1 MKIIGKNML
10 KTSLLGASLLLGSM
24 VSFAARAEQA
34 SVTNDTQSA
43 GTTAQ
48 AASTTQKKLHLP
60 LDHGPRAEVTPW
72 VNEQR
77 RLRAQQ
83 GK

>member
-1 MKIIGKNML
+1 MSLQEYEMKVISNMKVGL
-10 KTSLLGASLLLGSM
+10 CGAAILLGMACSAQ
-24 VSFAARAEQA
+24 AAQDQT
-34 SVTNDTQSA
+34 SNDTQSV
-43 GTTAQ
+43 Q
-48 AASTTQKKLHLP
+48 APAPKKLHLP